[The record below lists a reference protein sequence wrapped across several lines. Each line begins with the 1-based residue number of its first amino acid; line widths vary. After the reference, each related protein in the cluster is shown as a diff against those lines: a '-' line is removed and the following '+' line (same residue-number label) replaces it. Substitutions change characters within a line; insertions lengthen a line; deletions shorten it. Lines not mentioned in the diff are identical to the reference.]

1 MCKNRV
7 HVVRDATGANSM
19 LSWLLEQTSSEV
31 EGNIRNRAS
40 ADFEHGK
47 ISGNSGL
54 ADCTVRTGEEFV
66 FGCALYIKV
75 VLFVCPASSHPDL
88 LFVFLHTCCVKNR
101 KKESTKSNSKAY
113 EDQISPIY
121 QLKYEPHS
129 LSEFSPETVNNLQK
143 IFRIIRNNNG
153 IDFGDVEDKNSINS
167 SILIPLWIFLFTQPF

>member
-1 MCKNRV
+1 M
-7 HVVRDATGANSM
+7 
-19 LSWLLEQTSSEV
+19 
-31 EGNIRNRAS
+31 
-40 ADFEHGK
+40 
-47 ISGNSGL
+47 

-153 IDFGDVEDKNSINS
+153 IEIGIDIKEKKNYSALDFSFHSALLTVSE
-167 SILIPLWIFLFTQPF
+167 